1 MVEDI
6 ATVVVKVNTTVFS
19 CITII
24 ENWIGEN
31 SPIDY
36 KNIANYASLVIQ
48 KAAVEIIIILVARII
63 AICRKEFGLILLLV
77 HSTMWLLLLLMYFDL
92 NMQLDLMHADLII
105 YSSQVWCLI
114 TSVFDIVY
122 FWIFYHKFF
131 QLGSYSLYPNF
142 WDYHYTPSRPTLLI
156 YWSGYH
162 NFYNVWSKYYEKYN
176 AALLSSRCYYELPS
190 NFLWSS
196 VQSIFK

>member
-77 HSTMWLLLLLMYFDL
+77 HSTM
-92 NMQLDLMHADLII
+92 
-105 YSSQVWCLI
+105 
-114 TSVFDIVY
+114 
-122 FWIFYHKFF
+122 
-131 QLGSYSLYPNF
+131 
-142 WDYHYTPSRPTLLI
+142 
-156 YWSGYH
+156 
-162 NFYNVWSKYYEKYN
+162 
-176 AALLSSRCYYELPS
+176 
-190 NFLWSS
+190 
-196 VQSIFK
+196 